1 MAKRKKTNLLPKGT
15 LLIATATEAE
25 ALFFSQMRKDCR
37 FTNMNV
43 VCIEAKDVTD
53 FITKTARE
61 RSRNHYDAACA
72 VFGFDDFGTN
82 VEEVKAAREYAEKKK
97 VGFCFCNPGFDLWI
111 YLHLAEPKSFI
122 NDKAIFAQALSSKLQ
137 GYEFSTSYLMN
148 KGLNLHMQLFPR
160 HAMADLAARNYN
172 QIALS
177 QTGLEATTMPT
188 LNKTITEVC
197 GQADMSHNTKVFN

>member
-1 MAKRKKTNLLPKGT
+1 MANRKKNNLLPKGT

-43 VCIEAKDVTD
+43 VHIEAKNLQD
-53 FITKTARE
+53 FIVKVGRE
-61 RSRNHYDAACA
+61 KGRNHYDKAFAL
-72 VFGFDDFGTN
+72 FGFDDLSTN
-82 VEEVKAAREYAEKKK
+82 VEEVKASKELAEKKR
-97 VGFCFCNPGFDLWI
+97 VELAYFNPSFDLWI
-111 YLHLAEPKSFI
+111 YLHLAEPRTFVG
-122 NDKAIFAQALSSKLQ
+122 DKNVFVSALVQKLS
-137 GYEFSTSYLMN
+137 GYELTENYLLN

-172 QIALS
+172 NVAKA
-177 QTGLEATTMPT
+177 QTGLEATTIPE
-188 LNKTITEVC
+188 LNKAITEIC